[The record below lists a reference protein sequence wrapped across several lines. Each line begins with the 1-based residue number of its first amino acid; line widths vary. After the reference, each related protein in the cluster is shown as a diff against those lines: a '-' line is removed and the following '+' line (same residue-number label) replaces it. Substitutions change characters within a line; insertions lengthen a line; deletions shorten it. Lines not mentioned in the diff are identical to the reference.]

1 MPPRLYRPADFVYFL
16 RMNTERF
23 RGAFLARIGDLN
35 PFRQLLDLLPDVAFF
50 MKDRRSRF
58 VMQNRRSCEFCR
70 VASEA
75 ETIGKTD
82 HDFYPRDRAELYVRG
97 DRQVIQT
104 GVPILN
110 AIAPAPE
117 EEGSDR
123 LIIYSKVPVRDRRGR
138 IIGVA
143 GIHRRIEGLRATPQ
157 AYGRLSRAIETMHRD
172 YARRLSARRLAS
184 EAGVSHS
191 QFDRRFRRLFGTTPR
206 EYLLRVR
213 VNAACRFL
221 EDTDRTV
228 TDIALAVGFY
238 DHSHFSRTFR
248 RLMGVSPKRYRRLHG
263 GAGMT

>member
-1 MPPRLYRPADFVYFL
+1 
-16 RMNTERF
+16 MNTERF
-23 RGAFLARIGDLN
+23 RRDFLSRIGDAG

-75 ETIGKTD
+75 QAIGKTD
-82 HDFYPRDRAELYVRG
+82 YDFYPRDRAELYVRG
-97 DRQVIQT
+97 DRQVMET
-104 GVPILN
+104 GVPIIN

-117 EEGSDR
+117 AEGSDR

-143 GIHRRIEGLRATPQ
+143 GIHRRIEGLRAAPH
-157 AYGRLSRAIETMHRD
+157 AYGKLSRAIQQIHRE
-172 YARRLSARRLAS
+172 YAGRLSARKLAAA
-184 EAGVSHS
+184 AGVSHS

-213 VNAACRFL
+213 VNAACRLL

-228 TDIALAVGFY
+228 TDIAQEVGFY

-248 RLMGVSPKRYRRLHG
+248 RIMGVAPQRYRRMHG
-263 GAGMT
+263 GG

>member
-1 MPPRLYRPADFVYFL
+1 MATGLYQRARVVYFL
-16 RMNTERF
+16 RMNTEKFRKRF
-23 RGAFLARIGDLN
+23 LSRIGDAG

-75 ETIGKTD
+75 QTIGKTD
-82 HDFYPRDRAELYVRG
+82 YDFYPRDRAELYVRG
-97 DRQVIQT
+97 DRQVIST
-104 GVPILN
+104 GVPIIN

-123 LIIYSKVPVRDRRGR
+123 LIIYSKVPVRDAGGR

-143 GIHRRIEGLRATPQ
+143 GIHRRVDGVRAAPH
-157 AYGRLSRAIETMHRD
+157 AYGRLSRAIEMMHRHS
-172 YARRLSARRLAS
+172 ARRLSTRRLA
-184 EAGVSHS
+184 EAAGVSHS
-191 QFDRRFRRLFGTTPR
+191 QFDRRFRKLFGTTPR

-213 VNAACRFL
+213 VNAACRLL
-221 EDTDRTV
+221 EETDRTV
-228 TDIALAVGFY
+228 TDIAQEVGFY

-248 RLMGVSPKRYRRLHG
+248 RIMGVAPQRFRRMHEG
-263 GAGMT
+263 R